1 MVITQDYNQIKKKY
15 ATERERERNKDIGCK
30 KESTQGRPGKE
41 PVGTV

>member
-15 ATERERERNKDIGCK
+15 ATERDTGCK